1 MAEINVPG
9 DEIEEAARNIQQVI
23 DLFDSTSTDVPSL
36 RQALGNDPRVTD
48 AAEDFKNRWD
58 DGRTQLRDEGADII
72 EALKQVLQTFT
83 DADNQAAD
91 GLSSDGG

>member
-9 DEIEEAARNIQQVI
+9 DEIDAAARNIQQVI

-36 RQALGNDPRVTD
+36 RQALGNDPKVTD
-48 AAEDFKNRWD
+48 AAENFKDRWD

-72 EALKQVLQTFT
+72 DALKQVLQQFT
-83 DADNQAAD
+83 DTDNQAAD
-91 GLSSDGG
+91 SLSTDG